1 MGTNTIEAVLNVTP
15 DTAAGWLAK
24 GKAVGSSTTSNAS
37 MYTAIA
43 SILGQLAT
51 DTASL
56 DTAQAAA
63 ANRGKDEVQAR
74 NARWSIQKKS
84 LRAVRAAVQGL
95 CDAAPDAAHATA
107 MAVGAGLGVKAKPAH
122 TKEPFAGK
130 ALGNGVLKLAVKVP
144 GKKGARVYYEWRMS
158 TDGGKTWLSLPGTN
172 VSLTRVLGLTRAT
185 EVQFSSRTTAKNV
198 VSAWSPA
205 ISVIVS

>member
-37 MYTAIA
+37 MYTTIA

-107 MAVGAGLGVKAKPAH
+107 IAVGAGFGVKAKPAH

-158 TDGGKTWLSLPGTN
+158 TDGGKTWISLPGTN
-172 VSLTRVLGLTRAT
+172 VSFTRVLGLTPGA
-185 EVQFSSRTTAKNV
+185 EVQLSSRTTVKNV
-198 VSAWSPA
+198 ISAWSPA
-205 ISVIVS
+205 ISVLVS